1 MLHVY
6 AGMDVVACDT
16 RARKDLPAGA
26 LDISKTPASN
36 LVDALLTIFRHQAA
50 GRSSSVYIGFL
61 DPVLMLSQQDEV
73 RCRKVFRAFDIYMVS
88 SNPFILPF
96 SWKNGLKSLVV
107 VGQHTKDVETPPP
120 LHDGGSA
127 HISHE
132 V

>member
-6 AGMDVVACDT
+6 AGMDMVACDT

-36 LVDALLTIFRHQAA
+36 LVDALLTIFAHQAP
-50 GRSSSVYIGFL
+50 GRSVYIGFV
-61 DPVLMLSQQDEV
+61 DPLLMLAQQDEV
-73 RCRKVFRAFDIYMVS
+73 RCRKVFRAFDIYMVT

-107 VGQHTKDVETPPP
+107 VGQHTKDVETAPP

-127 HISHE
+127 HVPSE

>member
-1 MLHVY
+1 MLYVY
-6 AGMDVVACDT
+6 AGMDMVACDI

-36 LVDALLTIFRHQAA
+36 LVDALLTIFGHQPT
-50 GRSSSVYIGFL
+50 GRSVYIGFV
-61 DPVLMLSQQDEV
+61 DPILMLSQQDEV
-73 RCRKVFRAFDIYMVS
+73 RSRKVFRAFDIYMVV

-107 VGQHTKDVETPPP
+107 VGQHTKDVETAPTVD
-120 LHDGGSA
+120 DGGSA
-127 HISHE
+127 HISPE

>member
-1 MLHVY
+1 MLYVY
-6 AGMDVVACDT
+6 AGMDMVACDT

-36 LVDALLTIFRHQAA
+36 LVDALLTIFGHQAL
-50 GRSSSVYIGFL
+50 GRSVYIGFI
-61 DPVLMLSQQDEV
+61 DPILMLSQQDEV
-73 RCRKVFRAFDIYMVS
+73 RCRKVFRAFDIYMVV

-107 VGQHTKDVETPPP
+107 VGQQDVETAP
-120 LHDGGSA
+120 LVDNGGSA
-127 HISHE
+127 HIPSE

>member
-6 AGMDVVACDT
+6 AGMDMVACDT
-16 RARKDLPAGA
+16 RARKDLPVGA

-36 LVDALLTIFRHQAA
+36 LVDALLTIFGHQAP
-50 GRSSSVYIGFL
+50 GRSSVYIGL
-61 DPVLMLSQQDEV
+61 IDPILMLSQQDEV
-73 RCRKVFRAFDIYMVS
+73 RCRKVFRAFDVYMVT

-107 VGQHTKDVETPPP
+107 VGQHTKDVETAATV
-120 LHDGGSA
+120 HDGGSA
-127 HISHE
+127 HVSPE